1 MLSVLEYARKC
12 ASSTSSR
19 AWSVFTKK
27 STSLIF
33 ALSTVNY
40 ISQVRDVSNAIM
52 SSNHSLSAV
61 LTGREFGPSRALL
74 K

>member
-40 ISQVRDVSNAIM
+40 ISQIRDVSIIV